1 MIQHTSESA
10 DKGKKKKLI
19 ILIVGIVVLALALSA
34 LGAFWYVKQTERTKA
49 ARKQCEVKVAQVMKA
64 KKTWDTLVKNRILI
78 KLSEDKSENGKKL
91 AKIIKETTPEVVSC
105 TANSPEEL
113 GSQSAEALAASEWYA
128 VKAKEIRALAV
139 ELLNSA
145 DTKAE
150 DKDKKEEKKEEKK
163 EIQRTTSNVIRRA
176 NVIPQKTKPAP
187 QNNNK
192 KEPKKGECKPG
203 DKNCEKQQPK
213 CKPGDKN
220 CKEPQKEC
228 KPGDKNC
235 KKTNPPATNPPA
247 QNPPATNPPAQN
259 PPTTNPPTTNPPTTN
274 PPAQNPPAQNP
285 PAQNPPT
292 TNPPTTNPPTTNP
305 PAQNPPTTN
314 PPAQNPP
321 AAH

>member
-1 MIQHTSESA
+1 A

-128 VKAKEIRALAV
+128 VKAKEIRSLAV

-192 KEPKKGECKPG
+192 KDPKKPECKGKDCKKP
-203 DKNCEKQQPK
+203 QPK
-213 CKPGDKN
+213 CKPGDEN

-228 KPGDKNC
+228 KPGDENCKEPQKECKPGDENCKKPQKECKPGDENC
-235 KKTNPPATNPPA
+235 KKTNPPAT
-247 QNPPATNPPAQN
+247 N

-274 PPAQNPPAQNP
+274 PP
-285 PAQNPPT
+285 T
-292 TNPPTTNPPTTNP
+292 TN
-305 PAQNPPTTN
+305 
-314 PPAQNPP
+314 
-321 AAH
+321 

>member
-1 MIQHTSESA
+1 
-10 DKGKKKKLI
+10 
-19 ILIVGIVVLALALSA
+19 
-34 LGAFWYVKQTERTKA
+34 
-49 ARKQCEVKVAQVMKA
+49 MKA
-64 KKTWDTLVKNRILI
+64 KKTWDALVKNRILI

-128 VKAKEIRALAV
+128 VKAKEIRALDV

-192 KEPKKGECKPG
+192 KDKSQSEEEKKKKEEEKKKKDEEEKKKKDEEKKKKEEEEKKKKKQNQNQQGNQGGNQQGNQQGNQNGGEQHAG
-203 DKNCEKQQPK
+203 TQ
-213 CKPGDKN
+213 
-220 CKEPQKEC
+220 
-228 KPGDKNC
+228 
-235 KKTNPPATNPPA
+235 
-247 QNPPATNPPAQN
+247 
-259 PPTTNPPTTNPPTTN
+259 
-274 PPAQNPPAQNP
+274 
-285 PAQNPPT
+285 
-292 TNPPTTNPPTTNP
+292 
-305 PAQNPPTTN
+305 
-314 PPAQNPP
+314 
-321 AAH
+321 H

>member
-192 KEPKKGECKPG
+192 KKDTKKPECKEG
-203 DKNCEKQQPK
+203 DKNCKKPQPK
-213 CKPGDKN
+213 CKPGDEN

-228 KPGDKNC
+228 KPGDENC
-235 KKTNPPATNPPA
+235 KKTNPPATNPP
-247 QNPPATNPPAQN
+247 
-259 PPTTNPPTTNPPTTN
+259 TTNPPTTN
-274 PPAQNPPAQNP
+274 
-285 PAQNPPT
+285 
-292 TNPPTTNPPTTNP
+292 
-305 PAQNPPTTN
+305 
-314 PPAQNPP
+314 
-321 AAH
+321 

>member
-64 KKTWDTLVKNRILI
+64 KKTWDALVKNRILI

-192 KEPKKGECKPG
+192 KDPKKPECKG
-203 DKNCEKQQPK
+203 KD
-213 CKPGDKN
+213 
-220 CKEPQKEC
+220 
-228 KPGDKNC
+228 C
-235 KKTNPPATNPPA
+235 KKPADPNAKPADPNAKPADPNAKPADPNAKPADPNAKPADPNAKPADPNAKPADPNAKPADPNAKPADPNAKPADPNAKPADPNAKPADPNAKPADPPATPH
-247 QNPPATNPPAQN
+247 Q
-259 PPTTNPPTTNPPTTN
+259 
-274 PPAQNPPAQNP
+274 
-285 PAQNPPT
+285 
-292 TNPPTTNPPTTNP
+292 
-305 PAQNPPTTN
+305 
-314 PPAQNPP
+314 
-321 AAH
+321 

>member
-163 EIQRTTSNVIRRA
+163 KRE
-176 NVIPQKTKPAP
+176 K
-187 QNNNK
+187 
-192 KEPKKGECKPG
+192 KKGERERKVQRVGKRSDILRCF
-203 DKNCEKQQPK
+203 
-213 CKPGDKN
+213 
-220 CKEPQKEC
+220 
-228 KPGDKNC
+228 
-235 KKTNPPATNPPA
+235 
-247 QNPPATNPPAQN
+247 
-259 PPTTNPPTTNPPTTN
+259 TTR
-274 PPAQNPPAQNP
+274 
-285 PAQNPPT
+285 
-292 TNPPTTNPPTTNP
+292 
-305 PAQNPPTTN
+305 
-314 PPAQNPP
+314 
-321 AAH
+321 

>member
-1 MIQHTSESA
+1 
-10 DKGKKKKLI
+10 
-19 ILIVGIVVLALALSA
+19 
-34 LGAFWYVKQTERTKA
+34 
-49 ARKQCEVKVAQVMKA
+49 MKA
-64 KKTWDTLVKNRILI
+64 KKTWDALVKNRILI

-145 DTKAE
+145 DTKSE

-192 KEPKKGECKPG
+192 KDTKKPECKEG
-203 DKNCEKQQPK
+203 DKDCNK
-213 CKPGDKN
+213 CKGKDCN
-220 CKEPQKEC
+220 
-228 KPGDKNC
+228 KPANP
-235 KKTNPPATNPPA
+235 TNPPANPTNPPA
-247 QNPPATNPPAQN
+247 NPTNPPAN
-259 PPTTNPPTTNPPTTN
+259 PNPA
-274 PPAQNPPAQNP
+274 PPA
-285 PAQNPPT
+285 T
-292 TNPPTTNPPTTNP
+292 TTS
-305 PAQNPPTTN
+305 
-314 PPAQNPP
+314 
-321 AAH
+321 H

>member
-10 DKGKKKKLI
+10 DKGKQKKLI

-34 LGAFWYVKQTERTKA
+34 LGAFWYVKQSERTKA

-64 KKTWDTLVKNRILI
+64 KKTWDTLVENRILI

-91 AKIIKETTPEVVSC
+91 AKIIKEKTPDAVSC

-187 QNNNK
+187 K
-192 KEPKKGECKPG
+192 KDTKKKDTKKPECK
-203 DKNCEKQQPK
+203 K
-213 CKPGDKN
+213 GDKN
-220 CKEPQKEC
+220 CKCEGNVC
-228 KPGDKNC
+228 KIVKPTDPP
-235 KKTNPPATNPPA
+235 TPPTPPTPPATPTPPA
-247 QNPPATNPPAQN
+247 PPATEQ
-259 PPTTNPPTTNPPTTN
+259 
-274 PPAQNPPAQNP
+274 
-285 PAQNPPT
+285 
-292 TNPPTTNPPTTNP
+292 
-305 PAQNPPTTN
+305 
-314 PPAQNPP
+314 
-321 AAH
+321 H